1 MVSLSKLYEKPI
13 NLQSADSRGNS
24 RKVIGRL
31 ILSRAECFWCGA
43 FVVCVPFASTS
54 QSGSCTTWEE
64 CSKHPFHAWGELLL
78 RMKPLQG
85 SMGCTRASQAGGS
98 KDSFKIGGENNSIC
112 CSLKLLYLCVCVK
125 CLFALQS

>member
-31 ILSRAECFWCGA
+31 ILSRAKCFWCGA

-78 RMKPLQG
+78 CAPFGLHLDFMFQIEELNEAP
-85 SMGCTRASQAGGS
+85 AGKHGLHKGLS
-98 KDSFKIGGENNSIC
+98 SRR
-112 CSLKLLYLCVCVK
+112 
-125 CLFALQS
+125 Q